1 MPKCILH
8 VGMHKTGSTSIQ
20 NSLAELDDEKFYYAR
35 IMGSPNH
42 SVGMF
47 GAFAERPDR
56 GHVRKMMLRKKR
68 TVDEIVGEAK
78 RGIKA
83 SIAAAGERTLVI
95 SGEGMLRLNENDLKR
110 LRKFFERHGYSEFEI
125 LAYIRPP
132 GGYLSSAIQQRI
144 KAGGFKDFRIE
155 QSLPDYREKFE
166 KFDQVFGAENVKL
179 SKFDRALLKNGDVVE
194 DFCERSGIPVDSIEI
209 TRKNEAVSRLTALLV
224 YQYHRHCDVEQL
236 PPLKAGQSPRLDELL
251 KKLDPAKFKLT
262 PDVLAPAIEKIKPD
276 IEWMEKRLGQ
286 SLDEE
291 LGGNDEL
298 GIGSQAD
305 LMKPVEGINAKLRQ
319 VLAEAGVGLEE
330 ADQENTWKMIAALVW
345 PLKEQLLRAKRNAA
359 AVRGNDARAKGQ
371 SQRAPQGGNAG
382 DDERSER
389 RRLRR
394 ARRNGPEA
402 GDAEGGKR
410 GVEAQGGGM
419 GQHAGEGISLDMDNG
434 TSQGMRQGQGKGMG
448 RGLRQGQVPGL
459 GTGPHGPGAGRKGKG
474 AGKKGGGAQLKPPKE
489 VLQMPRA
496 NAKPDAP
503 EGPRRQ
509 ALTPITSPPI
519 PLINV
524 DKNLVVLWSP
534 KSACTTVYV
543 WFSYISGFAE
553 DVRDY
558 STWPHRHRIEQ
569 YRRSDLYNESAVNGM
584 GTAKFLRIIRDPYG
598 RAVSI
603 YRHALQTLFADKD
616 MERYS
621 NGKISAEEGYSF
633 QSFLDMAATLDM
645 PHVDIH
651 FRPQV
656 HVYESQRKADR
667 VINISKQDLFTELN
681 AFEADVGIPKT
692 NFEDLDW
699 LHELEGKRKAKQ
711 EPMKGEALDH
721 FAFTRQQVKKL
732 HEFPSYGQLL
742 TPEAKQKIEAIYK
755 ADFDAYRDFL

>member
-35 IMGSPNH
+35 ILSSPNH

-56 GHVRKMMLRKKR
+56 GHVRKMVLRRKR
-68 TVDEIVGEAK
+68 TVEEIVGEAK

-83 SIAAAGERTLVI
+83 SITEAGERTLVI
-95 SGEGMLRLNENDLKR
+95 SGEGMLRLGEKDLQR
-110 LRKFFERHGYSEFEI
+110 LRMFFERHGYNEFEI

-132 GGYLSSAIQQRI
+132 GGYMSSAIQQRI
-144 KAGGFKDFRIE
+144 RAGGFKDFRIE
-155 QSLPDYREKFE
+155 KSLPDYREKFE

-209 TRKNEAVSRLTALLV
+209 IRKNEAVSRLTVLLV

-236 PPLKAGQSPRLDELL
+236 PPLKAGQSLRLAELL
-251 KKLDPAKFKLT
+251 QKLDPAKFKLT
-262 PDVLAPAIEKIKPD
+262 PDVLAPMIEKIKPD

-319 VLAEAGVGLEE
+319 VLAEAGVGLDE

-345 PLKEQLLRAKRNAA
+345 PLKEQLLRAKRNAV
-359 AVRGNDARAKGQ
+359 AVRGNDARPNGQ
-371 SQRAPQGGNAG
+371 RQRDRQGGSGG
-382 DDERSER
+382 DDDEEANA
-389 RRLRR
+389 RR
-394 ARRNGPEA
+394 ARRDGAEA
-402 GDAEGGKR
+402 GDREQRQRQGN
-410 GVEAQGGGM
+410 AQVRGM
-419 GQHAGEGISLDMDNG
+419 GQ
-434 TSQGMRQGQGKGMG
+434 
-448 RGLRQGQVPGL
+448 GLRQGRGPGM
-459 GTGPHGPGAGRKGKG
+459 GTAPHGAGGGRKGTG
-474 AGKKGGGAQLKPPKE
+474 GGNKGGGAPLKPPKE

-496 NAKPDAP
+496 NARPGAP
-503 EGPRRQ
+503 VGPRRQ
-509 ALTPITSPPI
+509 NLTPITSAPM
-519 PLINV
+519 PLINI
-524 DKNLVVLWSP
+524 DKNMAVLWSP

-543 WFSYISGFAE
+543 WFSHVSGFAE

-558 STWPHRHRIEQ
+558 SSWPHRHRQEQ
-569 YRRSDLYNESAVNGM
+569 YVKSDLYDDSAANGMESA
-584 GTAKFLRIIRDPYG
+584 KLLRIIRDPYS

-603 YRHALQTLFADKD
+603 YRHALQTFFADQD
-616 MERYS
+616 MEVYS
-621 NGKISAEEGYSF
+621 NGKLSAVEGYSF
-633 QSFLDMAATLDM
+633 QNFLDMVARLDM
-645 PHVDIH
+645 RRSDMH

-656 HVYESQRKADR
+656 HIYETQRKPDR
-667 VINISKQDLFTELN
+667 LINISKQDLFTELN
-681 AFEADVGIPKT
+681 AFEAEAGIPKT
-692 NFEDLDW
+692 NFEVLDW

-711 EPMKGEALDH
+711 EPMEGSRLDTT
-721 FAFTRQQVKKL
+721 AFSRQQVKKL
-732 HEFPSYGQLL
+732 GQFPNYGQLL
-742 TPEAKQKIEAIYK
+742 TPEARQKIELIYK
-755 ADFDAYRDFL
+755 SDFDAYREFL